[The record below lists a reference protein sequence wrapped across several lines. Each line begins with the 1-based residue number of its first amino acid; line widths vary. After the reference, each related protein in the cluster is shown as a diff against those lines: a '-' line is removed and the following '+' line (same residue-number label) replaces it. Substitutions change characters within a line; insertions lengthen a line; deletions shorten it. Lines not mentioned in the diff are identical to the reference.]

1 MNFPKIPVETKP
13 FIWGAVIGA
22 IALAVVGFNW
32 GGWVTG
38 GTSDKIAEGRAD
50 KAVANAL
57 APVCIA
63 QFRNTVNAPAMLKTF
78 KALNSWEQGDYVGKG
93 GWATMPGSVSKEP
106 NGQVVS
112 ACVEALNKLV
122 L

>member
-1 MNFPKIPVETKP
+1 MDLPKIPEATWP
-13 FIWGAVIGA
+13 FLKGAAAGA

-38 GTSDKIAEGRAD
+38 GTADKLAEGRAD
-50 KAVANAL
+50 KAVASAL

-63 QFRNTVNAPAMLKTF
+63 QFTKAPNAPATLKTF
-78 KALNSWEQGDYVGKG
+78 KALNTWEQGDYVGKG
-93 GWATMPGSVSKEP
+93 GWAMMPGSTAKEP
-106 NGQVVS
+106 NSQVVS
-112 ACVEALNKLV
+112 ACVDALNKLV